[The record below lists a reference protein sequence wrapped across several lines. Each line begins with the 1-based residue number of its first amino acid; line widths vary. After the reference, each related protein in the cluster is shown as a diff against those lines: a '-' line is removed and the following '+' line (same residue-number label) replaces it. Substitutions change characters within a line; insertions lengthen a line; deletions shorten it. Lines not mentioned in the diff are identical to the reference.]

1 MLKDQLIAEAQNIDA
16 SVALDSIFES
26 VNLSPEAKATFGTVF
41 EATVKQQAVKLAE
54 SHIEMIAEKAEKE
67 VEKNKEEAEEK
78 ADKKIQ
84 ESAARFLDHVAK
96 EWLAENQVSVDRGI
110 KADLFESVMVGMKE
124 LFVEHN
130 VIVPEDAVDVVAEMT
145 EELEEQKQETARLF
159 EEVGKRDAYINYVQR
174 EVAVNEATADLTE
187 SQKEKVGSLV
197 EGMTYSESF
206 STKLSAI
213 VEMVKGSPLAE
224 SGANEK
230 PITEG
235 TINTSEDDAA
245 ALNYVSEAVEEDKTP
260 KSAPSMADMAA
271 AFAARIS

>member
-41 EATVKQQAVKLAE
+41 EATVKAQAVKLAE

-78 ADKKIQ
+78 ADKKIA

-96 EWLAENQVSVDRGI
+96 EWMAENQVPIDRSI
-110 KADLFESVMVGMKE
+110 KADLFESMVGGLKE

-130 VIVPEDAVDVVAEMT
+130 VVVPEEAVDIVAEMQD
-145 EELEEQKQETARLF
+145 ELDEQKAETARLF
-159 EEVGKRDAYINYVQR
+159 EEVTNRDAYINYVQR

-197 EGMTYSESF
+197 EGMTYSDSF
-206 STKLSAI
+206 ATKLSAI
-213 VEMVKGSPLAE
+213 VEMVKGSPSE

-230 PITEG
+230 PLTEG
-235 TINTSEDDAA
+235 AINTSEDDAA
-245 ALNYVSEAVEEDKTP
+245 ALNYISEEVEEKAP
-260 KSAPSMADMAA
+260 KSAPKSMADMAA